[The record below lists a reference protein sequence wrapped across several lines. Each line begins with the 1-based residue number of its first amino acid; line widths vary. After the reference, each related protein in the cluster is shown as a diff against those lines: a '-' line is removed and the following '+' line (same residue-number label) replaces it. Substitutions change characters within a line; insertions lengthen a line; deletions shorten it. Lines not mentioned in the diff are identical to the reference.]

1 MCALFK
7 GESVPQLK
15 ESLASY
21 DELNMT
27 IELGSESTIDE
38 TWRKFMIFGGT
49 IMLQNK
55 AEQNETNYQKTKI
68 PDPPVIGA
76 LALVVRTGF
85 GTSQGAMYK

>member
-1 MCALFK
+1 M
-7 GESVPQLK
+7 PQLK

-21 DELNMT
+21 DEMNTT

-55 AEQNETNYQKTKI
+55 AEQTETSYQKTKII